1 MPDNH
6 HHFFHFGFNYEIFWL
21 CRNVHERESHQN
33 HENRNLYEG
42 LTPQGL
48 SEARRAGVFLY
59 LVTDPPRGRPFGGGG
74 IHRT

>member
-1 MPDNH
+1 
-6 HHFFHFGFNYEIFWL
+6 
-21 CRNVHERESHQN
+21 VHERESHQN

-42 LTPQGL
+42 LPPQGL

-59 LVTDPPRGRPFGGGG
+59 LVTEPPRGRPFGGGG